1 MKFIQIRDEPIEP
14 GGLVEWTPYVP
25 GGLGTWDYDPRLT
38 SHNHEQHLRD
48 AFEFRIRNRREGG
61 REAWLGLSI
70 EFDEPLSIPA
80 IRSVLTQWID
90 RHEVLRS
97 HVVIKGSGLQR
108 LTTAPGSVKLKMGRI
123 GWYAESGPLVEQLAG
138 SFDRATA
145 PLHWPAY
152 RFATVGRER
161 SFTLLFAADHS
172 LVDGYSLIM
181 AQQELVSLYRAAREH
196 RGANLPE
203 VGSYVDFSAEE
214 RRIAD
219 QTGRDHPAVGLWSEF
234 LAAGAGD
241 MPGLLTTEP
250 ARPAEPAPDESSADA
265 AQPQES
271 LWGVIA
277 DDETANRFTAI
288 CSEAG
293 GTLTAGVLAAFA
305 VVHHEL
311 TGDREFRCVLPRHTR
326 NDARWLTSLGWFVG
340 VAPFCVDMS
349 DSPTFDQTVARS
361 TAALKRGRQGA
372 SLPFLRVADLID
384 HEGGPRFVISFIDT
398 RYAPGAGAADAGRA
412 KVIRSHS
419 YSPDEVYIWV
429 NRTPSGL
436 RYSARFPRESPLR
449 DLGVAASATDVPT
462 PSVPSGGGA
471 AASPSSG
478 TLLEA
483 QREGIVTFSEPGGPG
498 ASARDIDASAGPVHA
513 YLHGFAELIRD
524 LGEASTFSPAL

>member
-1 MKFIQIRDEPIEP
+1 M
-14 GGLVEWTPYVP
+14 
-25 GGLGTWDYDPRLT
+25 
-38 SHNHEQHLRD
+38 
-48 AFEFRIRNRREGG
+48 
-61 REAWLGLSI
+61 
-70 EFDEPLSIPA
+70 
-80 IRSVLTQWID
+80 
-90 RHEVLRS
+90 
-97 HVVIKGSGLQR
+97 
-108 LTTAPGSVKLKMGRI
+108 
-123 GWYAESGPLVEQLAG
+123 
-138 SFDRATA
+138 
-145 PLHWPAY
+145 
-152 RFATVGRER
+152 
-161 SFTLLFAADHS
+161 
-172 LVDGYSLIM
+172 
-181 AQQELVSLYRAAREH
+181 
-196 RGANLPE
+196 
-203 VGSYVDFSAEE
+203 
-214 RRIAD
+214 
-219 QTGRDHPAVGLWSEF
+219 
-234 LAAGAGD
+234 
-241 MPGLLTTEP
+241 
-250 ARPAEPAPDESSADA
+250 
-265 AQPQES
+265 
-271 LWGVIA
+271 
-277 DDETANRFTAI
+277 
-288 CSEAG
+288 
-293 GTLTAGVLAAFA
+293 
-305 VVHHEL
+305 VHHEL

-326 NDARWLTSLGWFVG
+326 NDAGWLTSLGWFVG

-419 YSPDEVYIWV
+419 YSPDEVYIWI

-471 AASPSSG
+471 AARPSSG

>member
-1 MKFIQIRDEPIEP
+1 MKFIQIRDEPIAP

-25 GGLGTWDYDPRLT
+25 GGLGNWDYDSRLT
-38 SHNHEQHLRD
+38 SHNHEQHLRA
-48 AFEFRIRNRREGG
+48 AFEYRVRTRREGG

-108 LTTAPGSVKLKMGRI
+108 LTTAPGTVKLKMGRV

-181 AQQELVSLYRAAREH
+181 AQQELVSMYRAAREH

-203 VGSYVDFSAEE
+203 VGSYVDFSAAE
-214 RRIAD
+214 RRLAD

-234 LAAGAGD
+234 LAAGNGD
-241 MPGLLTTEP
+241 MPGLHTADP
-250 ARPAEPAPDESSADA
+250 ATGHRTHDDAAPDDVDTDA
-265 AQPQES
+265 ALPQES
-271 LWGVIA
+271 LWGVVA
-277 DDETANRFTAI
+277 DDATANRFTAI

-311 TGDREFRCVLPRHTR
+311 TGDRQFRCVLPRHTR
-326 NDARWLTSLGWFVG
+326 DDARWLTSLGWFVG
-340 VAPFCVDMS
+340 VAPFCLDMS
-349 DSPTFDQTVARS
+349 DSPTFDQSVVRS
-361 TAALKRGRQGA
+361 TAALKHGRQGA
-372 SLPFLRVADLID
+372 SLPFLRVADLIG

-412 KVIRSHS
+412 KVLRSHS
-419 YSPDEVYIWV
+419 YSPDEVYIWI

-449 DLGVAASATDVPT
+449 ELGVAASANT
-462 PSVPSGGGA
+462 PGA
-471 AASPSSG
+471 
-478 TLLEA
+478 
-483 QREGIVTFSEPGGPG
+483 QHEGNVTFPAAEARSEDGW
-498 ASARDIDASAGPVHA
+498 AIDPTGGPVHA
-513 YLHGFAELIRD
+513 YLRAFAELVRR
-524 LGEASTFSPAL
+524 LGDASTFSPAL

>member
-1 MKFIQIRDEPIEP
+1 MKFIQIRDEPIAP
-14 GGLVEWTPYVP
+14 GGLVEWTPYVA
-25 GGLGTWDYDPRLT
+25 GGLGNWDLDPRLT
-38 SHNHEQHLRD
+38 SHNHEQHLRS
-48 AFEFRIRNRREGG
+48 AFDYRVRTRREGG
-61 REAWLGLSI
+61 RESWLGLSI

-97 HVVIKGSGLQR
+97 HVVIKGTGLQR
-108 LTTAPGSVKLKMGRI
+108 LTTAPGTVGLKMGRI
-123 GWYAESGPLVEQLAG
+123 GWFAESGPLVEQVAG

-181 AQQELVSLYRAAREH
+181 AQQELVSMYRAAREH
-196 RGANLPE
+196 RSANLPE

-214 RRIAD
+214 RRQAD
-219 QTGRDHPAVGLWSEF
+219 QTGGDHPAVRVWSDF
-234 LAAGAGD
+234 LRAGRGD
-241 MPGLLTTEP
+241 MPGLLAP
-250 ARPAEPAPDESSADA
+250 DSADDDPSMPAPERTAPATDEAPA
-265 AQPQES
+265 APVPHDPQQS

-277 DDETANRFTAI
+277 DDETANRFTAV

-305 VVHHEL
+305 VVHHRM
-311 TGDREFRCVLPRHTR
+311 TGDPEFRCVLPRHTR

-340 VAPFCVDMS
+340 TAPFCLDMS
-349 DSPTFDQTVARS
+349 DSPTFDQAVARS
-361 TAALKRGRQGA
+361 TTVLKRGRQGSA
-372 SLPFLRVADLID
+372 LPFLRVAELIG
-384 HEGGPRFVISFIDT
+384 HQGGPRFVISFIDT

-419 YSPDEVYIWV
+419 YSPHEVYIWI

-436 RYSARFPRESPLR
+436 RYSARFPRESPAR
-449 DLGVAASATDVPT
+449 DLGVASSATDVPPT
-462 PSVPSGGGA
+462 EVE
-471 AASPSSG
+471 
-478 TLLEA
+478 TT
-483 QREGIVTFSEPGGPG
+483 QHEGIVTFGGAPIHAEDG
-498 ASARDIDASAGPVHA
+498 WDIDPQVGPVHA
-513 YLHGFAELIRD
+513 YLHDFAELVRS
-524 LGEASTFSPAL
+524 LGDASTFSATM

>member
-1 MKFIQIRDEPIEP
+1 MKFIQIRDEPIAP

-25 GGLGTWDYDPRLT
+25 GGLGAWDHDSRLT
-38 SHNHEQHLRD
+38 SHNHEQHLRA
-48 AFEFRIRNRREGG
+48 AFEYRMQTQREGG

-97 HVVIKGSGLQR
+97 HVVIKGTGLQR
-108 LTTAPGSVKLKMGRI
+108 LTTDPGTVKLKMGRI
-123 GWYAESGPLVEQLAG
+123 GWFRESGPLVEQLGG

-152 RFATVGRER
+152 LFATVGRAD

-196 RGANLPE
+196 RSANLPE

-214 RRIAD
+214 RRLAD
-219 QTGRDHPAVGLWSEF
+219 QTGGDHPAVALWSEF
-234 LAAGAGD
+234 LRTGAGD
-241 MPGLLTTEP
+241 MPALLRSHADDVENADREYLEETTI
-250 ARPAEPAPDESSADA
+250 
-265 AQPQES
+265 PQES

-277 DDETANRFTAI
+277 DDATANRFTAI

-293 GTLTAGVLAAFA
+293 GTLTAGILAAFA
-305 VVHHEL
+305 MVHHEM
-311 TGDREFRCVLPRHTR
+311 TGDADFRCVLPRHTR
-326 NDARWLTSLGWFVG
+326 NDTQWLTSLGWFVG
-340 VAPFCVDMS
+340 VAPFWVDMS
-349 DSPTFDQTVARS
+349 DSPTFDQAVARS
-361 TAALKRGRQGA
+361 TAVLKRGRQGA
-372 SLPFLRVADLID
+372 ALPFLRVAELIG
-384 HEGGPRFVISFIDT
+384 HQGEPRFVISFIDT
-398 RYAPGAGAADAGRA
+398 RYAPGSGAADAGRA

-419 YSPDEVYIWV
+419 YSPHEVYIWI

-449 DLGVAASATDVPT
+449 ELGVDESSTDIP
-462 PSVPSGGGA
+462 A
-471 AASPSSG
+471 AAALMPDASPFPPD
-478 TLLEA
+478 A
-483 QREGIVTFSEPGGPG
+483 Q
-498 ASARDIDASAGPVHA
+498 ACDIDPTIGPVHA
-513 YLHGFAELIRD
+513 YLHNFAELVRR
-524 LGEASTFSPAL
+524 LGDASTFSAAL

>member
-1 MKFIQIRDEPIEP
+1 MKFIQIRDEPIAP
-14 GGLVEWTPYVP
+14 GGLVEWTPYVS
-25 GGLGTWDYDPRLT
+25 GGLGAWRPDPRLT
-38 SHNHEQHLRD
+38 SHNHEQHLRA
-48 AFEFRIRNRREGG
+48 AFDYRVRTQREGG

-97 HVVIKGSGLQR
+97 HVVIKGTGLQR
-108 LTTAPGSVKLKMGRI
+108 LTTDPGTVKLKMGRI
-123 GWYAESGPLVEQLAG
+123 GWFAEPGPLVEQLGG

-152 RFATVGRER
+152 LFATVGRAD

-196 RGANLPE
+196 RTANLPA

-214 RRIAD
+214 RRRAD
-219 QTGRDHPAVGLWSEF
+219 QTGGDHPAVALWSEF
-234 LAAGAGD
+234 LRTGAGD
-241 MPGLLTTEP
+241 MPALLRSPEGTSGGIGDEADQEYFEETTI
-250 ARPAEPAPDESSADA
+250 
-265 AQPQES
+265 PQES
-271 LWGVIA
+271 LWGVVA

-293 GTLTAGVLAAFA
+293 GTLTAGILAAFA
-305 VVHHEL
+305 MVHHEM
-311 TGDREFRCVLPRHTR
+311 TDDAEFRCVLPRHTR
-326 NDARWLTSLGWFVG
+326 DDTQWLTALGWFVG
-340 VAPFCVDMS
+340 VAPFWMDMS
-349 DSPTFDQTVARS
+349 DSPTFDQAVTRA
-361 TAALKRGRQGA
+361 TAVLKRGRRGA
-372 SLPFLRVADLID
+372 SLPFLRVADLIG
-384 HEGGPRFVISFIDT
+384 HHGEPRFVISFIDT

-419 YSPDEVYIWV
+419 YSPHEVYIWI

-449 DLGVAASATDVPT
+449 ELGVGESSTDIPPV
-462 PSVPSGGGA
+462 GA
-471 AASPSSG
+471 PMPDASPFP
-478 TLLEA
+478 LDAEA
-483 QREGIVTFSEPGGPG
+483 S
-498 ASARDIDASAGPVHA
+498 DIDPTLGPVHA
-513 YLHGFAELIRD
+513 YLHNFAELVRR
-524 LGEASTFSPAL
+524 LGDASTFSRAL